1 MNFSWRSFVLAG
13 VVLGGVMFSVS
24 GALAAVT
31 CPAPATD
38 WTIVGGVC
46 IPKTT
51 GLSAT
56 SVSDILVNFMNWL
69 LGIFGFLSVIA
80 FVVSGIQYLTAAGDD
95 DQITTAKR
103 NTKYSI
109 IGIVIALSGFVVFTA
124 IMTAFKGASNTF

>member
-13 VVLGGVMFSVS
+13 VVLGGVVGMTSHVQ
-24 GALAAVT
+24 AVT
-31 CPAPATD
+31 CPLPPND
-38 WTIVGGVC
+38 WKVVGGVC
-46 IPKTT
+46 IPQKT
-51 GLSAT
+51 GLSST

-69 LGIFGFLSVIA
+69 LGIFGFFSVIA

-109 IGIVIALSGFVVFTA
+109 IGIIIALSGFVVFTA
-124 IMTAFKGASNTF
+124 IMTAFKGVSNTF

>member
-13 VVLGGVMFSVS
+13 VVLGGVVGMASQVQ
-24 GALAAVT
+24 AVT
-31 CPAPATD
+31 CPAPAGD

-69 LGIFGFLSVIA
+69 LGIFGFFSVIA

-109 IGIVIALSGFVVFTA
+109 IGIIIALSGLVVFTA
-124 IMTAFKGASNTF
+124 IMTAFKGTSNTF